1 MNIVVLDGHVLNPGD
16 LSWKP
21 LEALG
26 TLTLYDRTAPED
38 VVARAAAAEVIL
50 TNKTRLTAEML
61 AQLPALRCI
70 GVLATGYDVVDIA
83 AAARRGIP
91 VCNVVAY
98 GVDDVAQHV
107 MALTLE
113 LCRRTTEHTQSV
125 QRGDWAAAPDW
136 CYWTH
141 APQSLRGLV
150 MGIAGFGHIGRRVG
164 ELAHAFGMQVLAV
177 GHGTVTPPDYAPFAS
192 TDMDDMLARADVIS
206 LHCPLTEDTRG
217 LINAA
222 RLARM
227 RPGALLINTA
237 RGPLLDE
244 TAVAAALHAG
254 TLGGLGADVLST
266 EPPAADNPLLH
277 APNVL
282 ITPHIAWATRQARAN
297 IITLTAENL
306 RQWQAG
312 TPRNVVNAALF

>member
-1 MNIVVLDGHVLNPGD
+1 MFMNIVVLDGHVLNPGD

-50 TNKTRLTAEML
+50 TNKPRLTAEML

-125 QRGDWAAAPDW
+125 
-136 CYWTH
+136 
-141 APQSLRGLV
+141 
-150 MGIAGFGHIGRRVG
+150 
-164 ELAHAFGMQVLAV
+164 
-177 GHGTVTPPDYAPFAS
+177 
-192 TDMDDMLARADVIS
+192 
-206 LHCPLTEDTRG
+206 
-217 LINAA
+217 
-222 RLARM
+222 
-227 RPGALLINTA
+227 
-237 RGPLLDE
+237 
-244 TAVAAALHAG
+244 
-254 TLGGLGADVLST
+254 
-266 EPPAADNPLLH
+266 
-277 APNVL
+277 
-282 ITPHIAWATRQARAN
+282 
-297 IITLTAENL
+297 
-306 RQWQAG
+306 
-312 TPRNVVNAALF
+312 